1 MIFFKRENVMAL
13 GPEVSEAIRRKMEED
28 RRRQNQRINEA
39 NRERA
44 LLLVSLVA
52 KYAEIALDKRIS
64 EGNKTPRVSERDIE
78 QATQY
83 RTFLGNVKYRF
94 SAEDAV
100 HVILRA
106 RQSLKKFWRRNTFPK
121 GGKKCALI

>member
-1 MIFFKRENVMAL
+1 MAL
-13 GPEVSEAIRRKMEED
+13 GPEVSEAILRKMEED
-28 RRRQNQRINEA
+28 QRRQNQRINEA

-83 RTFLGNVKYRF
+83 WTFWGNVKCRF

-106 RQSLKKFWRRNTFPK
+106 PAELKKILEEKYLPK
-121 GGKKCALI
+121 GWKEVRFDLGHYICLE